1 MIDLKPLNNK
11 GATILEALVS
21 ILVISLMLTASI
33 SIIVGVHRHTAA
45 ANERILAIEI
55 ATRVRDELTATTSFT
70 ALSAWQNGMSMTVTY
85 ENLLT
90 TLPPFPS
97 HVFNF
102 ESNNRIYNDSLTIV
116 FEVPSPESLR
126 YQIIRY
132 QITIEYYPQRFITID
147 GVIYE

>member
-55 ATRVRDELTATTSFT
+55 ATRVRDELTATTNFT
-70 ALSAWQNGMSMTVTY
+70 ALSTWQNGMAMTVTY
-85 ENLLT
+85 DNILT
-90 TLPPFPS
+90 TLPPFS
-97 HVFNF
+97 VDIFNF

-116 FEVPSPESLR
+116 FEAPSPESLG
-126 YQIIRY
+126 YQIVRY